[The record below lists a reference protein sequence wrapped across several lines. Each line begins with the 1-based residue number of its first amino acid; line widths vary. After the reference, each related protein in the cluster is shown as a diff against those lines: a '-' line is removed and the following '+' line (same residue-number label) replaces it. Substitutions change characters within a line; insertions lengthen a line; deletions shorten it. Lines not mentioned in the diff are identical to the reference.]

1 MPILY
6 FFSIWFIFACNQNPW
21 QDIYDQEIAFR
32 QALIQGNADITLAK
46 INSSAP
52 ILHSPRII
60 IRKNSIEFDNRAW
73 WLSSPDVFF
82 LDNYHL
88 EMNVGPCS
96 RYECQK
102 NILIEE
108 RVLDLEDGYIREEDK
123 KDMSISKLLDVLEI
137 QKEQHL
143 LLRALYERL
152 EVKNG
157 EVVDKPEPE
166 ESVEELEFQQE
177 ITSEKKI
184 SPENIDWMQEL
195 EDIQALEKVSIKRKR
210 IAAIAERNR
219 KRSRE
224 EIIEQGLHDFRF
236 TGTIQILVDEEVPY
250 ETVANVLFNVMQTE
264 YSNCLLVG
272 LADNKLVA
280 LKTSAREWN
289 EIRFYNGHKDTI
301 AIQSNRCDLISNGDY
316 YSIHCE
322 NEHLY
327 EPSHTPYFIQ
337 GETCEK
343 SSDWRGLL
351 NDFLSFQNSCFE
363 NAERSPQYTVK
374 TDDVDYIDM
383 KPMIN
388 DAFVWFLIPH
398 SNDTFGEQIEK
409 IDYIEKNFPQWA
421 AFHYPLRSRI
431 NHTTPKKDIQKCSNM
446 IDISNL
452 SDDARKVLC
461 HIFFEVGKDIPDY
474 QSVFPELHAIR
485 MKENQRNSAMENHKG
500 TLSIFGLEEGVD
512 LDNFANP
519 SIQILDGKGV
529 QIDIN
534 NEHKEGQ

>member
-6 FFSIWFIFACNQNPW
+6 FFSIWFIFSCNQNPW

-60 IRKNSIEFDNRAW
+60 IRKDSIEFDNRVW

-82 LDNYHL
+82 LDDDHL
-88 EMNVGPCS
+88 ELEIGPCR

-108 RVLDLEDGYIREEDK
+108 RVLDLDDGYIREEDK
-123 KDMSISKLLDVLEI
+123 KDMYISKLLDALAI

-143 LLRALYERL
+143 LLRDLYEHL

-166 ESVEELEFQQE
+166 ESVEELESQQE
-177 ITSEKKI
+177 IISEKKI
-184 SPENIDWMQEL
+184 PTENIDWPQEL
-195 EDIQALEKVSIKRKR
+195 DEIQALERVSIKRKR
-210 IAAIAERNR
+210 IAEIAEKNR

-224 EIIEQGLHDFRF
+224 EIIEQGLHDFGF

-250 ETVANVLFNVMQTE
+250 ETVANVLFNVMQTA
-264 YSNCLLVG
+264 YINCLFVG
-272 LADNKLVA
+272 LEDDKLVA
-280 LKTSAREWN
+280 LKTSARAWN
-289 EIRFYNGHKDTI
+289 EIRFYDGYEDEI
-301 AIQSNRCDLISNGDY
+301 VIQSNRCNLISHGEY

-322 NEHLY
+322 KKYHDD
-327 EPSHTPYFIQ
+327 SSKAPYFIK
-337 GETCEK
+337 GETCKK

-351 NDFLSFQNSCFE
+351 DDFRDFQNSCFE

-374 TDDVDYIDM
+374 TDDIDYRGIE
-383 KPMIN
+383 PLIN
-388 DAFVWFLIPH
+388 DAFVWFMNPH
-398 SNDTFGEQIEK
+398 RNDIFGDQIEK

-431 NHTTPKKDIQKCSNM
+431 NHTTPKKDIQQCSNM
-446 IDISNL
+446 VDLSNL
-452 SDDARKVLC
+452 SDDERKLLC
-461 HIFFEVGKDIPDY
+461 HIFFDVGKDIPDY

-485 MKENQRNSAMENHKG
+485 MKEIQN
-500 TLSIFGLEEGVD
+500 TLSSEIYRGGFSTFGSTEGVD
-512 LDNFANP
+512 TKT
-519 SIQILDGKGV
+519 SMQIWGPIGV
-529 QIDIN
+529 QMDIN
-534 NEHKEGQ
+534 HEQKEGQ